1 MKELNTAFLISGSGS
16 TAQKVAIMC
25 QNGELE
31 GIKPVVVISSKPEAD
46 GLMKAKKLG
55 IKTEVIQQRLFK
67 SREAF
72 GEGLLDLL
80 KENDVDL
87 VAQLG
92 WLPLTPLN
100 VVEKYN
106 KRIFNQHPAP
116 LDPGRPDFGGKGMYG
131 LRAHLAVLLY
141 QQLTG
146 IPLSTE
152 ATTHQVNQEYD
163 QGEIIRRV
171 PMSIIRPD
179 RIMNIEEIIGN
190 PAILPQLLKSAEDIQ
205 KELLPIEHDNVIV
218 TLRDYA
224 KGKIPVFKR
233 EQPLIQENCIT
244 FLNEAKKLAIDF
256 LANKELYVG
265 KK

>member
-1 MKELNTAFLISGSGS
+1 MTEKIRTALLISGSGT
-16 TAQKVAIMC
+16 TAEAVINKC
-25 QNGELE
+25 QSGELE
-31 GIKPVVVISSKPEAD
+31 GIKPVVVISSKPDVD

-55 IKTEVIQQRLFK
+55 IKTEVIQQRLFT

-131 LRAHLAVLLY
+131 LRTHLALLLY
-141 QQLTG
+141 KQLTG
-146 IPLSTE
+146 SQIDTE
-152 ATTHQVNQEYD
+152 ATTHWVDPNYD
-163 QGEIIRRV
+163 KGNIIRRV
-171 PMSIIRPD
+171 TMKINTPN
-179 RIMNIEEIIGN
+179 RIMTIEEITDN
-190 PAILPQLLKSAEDIQ
+190 PTIQQQLLESAGDIQ
-205 KELLPIEHDNVIV
+205 KRLLPIEHDNVV
-218 TLRDYA
+218 STLQGLA
-224 KGKIPVFKR
+224 KGENLFFRR
-233 EQPLIQENCIT
+233 EKPLVPEENIKC
-244 FLNEAKKLAIDF
+244 LDNAKDFAIKL
-256 LANKELYVG
+256 LAS
-265 KK
+265 